1 VERETAWLP
10 AVSVWAE
17 RHAFREA
24 PRQARHWP
32 GWRLALQSTQL
43 RFQEIDFAL
52 KASDV
57 LALRTGCVLVAEPD
71 HKDSNRKNNDEKE
84 FHTQN

>member
-1 VERETAWLP
+1 MRFGRRRGRPGTG
-10 AVSVWAE
+10 
-17 RHAFREA
+17 
-24 PRQARHWP
+24 QAGGLRFD
-32 GWRLALQSTQL
+32 QSTQL